1 MANVMRYRRSDDYI
15 TAPVA
20 TGDLIE
26 RGDIV
31 GLVSGAVKNAE
42 DTTWDTNIATTQL
55 AFGKLFAG
63 VAMEDSQVGET
74 AEILI
79 RTKGVFE
86 FACAAATFA
95 QGALVG
101 PAKQTGNLMENQTV
115 VAVATIDLA
124 IGRVA
129 KTYAANT
136 TTVLVQI
143 FSTTA
148 GYRAKAEL

>member
-1 MANVMRYRRSDDYI
+1 MANVDRFRRDDDYS

-26 RGDIV
+26 RGDMV

-42 DTTWDTNIATTQL
+42 DTATDVTLTVMQT
-55 AFGKLFAG
+55 AFVKTFAG

-79 RTKGVFE
+79 KAKGVFE

-95 QGALVG
+95 RGALVG
-101 PAKQTGNLMENQTV
+101 PAKQTGDYLESQKV
-115 VAVATIDLA
+115 VAVATELLA

-148 GYRAKAEL
+148 GYRANAEL